1 MTYYQRYI
9 KIMPTTNNK
18 NYPLSKLLFNY
29 TGDEYEPLNF
39 KGTYNDNTANECVKI
54 FSNSLYKYTDKFI
67 QMNNVIKLNN
77 YDDFK
82 EQLKY
87 TCNTTFMGNT
97 VYEHEHGLYSGSTS
111 ISYSRHEAPN
121 PFDLMTK
128 RSANKFDIIT
138 NYSNTYKHEVFIG
151 LFKYND
157 LTHEYD
163 FISNSFYD
171 KEKQMYYLYE
181 KI

>member
-1 MTYYQRYI
+1 
-9 KIMPTTNNK
+9 MPTSNKK
-18 NYPLSKLLFNY
+18 NYHLSKLLFNN
-29 TGDEYEPLNF
+29 TGHDYEPLNF
-39 KGTYNDNTANECVKI
+39 KGTYNGNTANECVKI
-54 FSNSLYKYTDKFI
+54 FSKSLYKYTDKFI
-67 QMNNVIKLNN
+67 ETNNVIKLNN
-77 YDDFK
+77 YDEFK

-87 TCNTTFMGNT
+87 SCNTTFIDNT
-97 VYEHEHGLYSGSTS
+97 LYEHEHGLYSDSVS
-111 ISYSRHEAPN
+111 ISYNRFESPN

-128 RSANKFDIIT
+128 RLANKYEIFT
-138 NYSNTYKHEVFIG
+138 NYSNTYKHEIFIG

-157 LTHEYD
+157 LTRNYD

>member
-67 QMNNVIKLNN
+67 QTNNVIKLKN

-87 TCNTTFMGNT
+87 TCDTTFMGNT
-97 VYEHEHGLYSGSTS
+97 VYEHERGLYSCSTS
-111 ISYSRHEAPN
+111 ISYSRQEPPN
-121 PFDLMTK
+121 PFDLTTK
-128 RSANKFDIIT
+128 RTANKFDIIT

-157 LTHEYD
+157 LTHNYD

-181 KI
+181 